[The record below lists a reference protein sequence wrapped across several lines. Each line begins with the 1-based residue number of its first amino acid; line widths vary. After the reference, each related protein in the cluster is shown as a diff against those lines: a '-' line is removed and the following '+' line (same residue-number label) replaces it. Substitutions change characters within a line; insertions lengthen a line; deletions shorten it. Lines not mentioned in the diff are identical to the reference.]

1 MCAMKPYA
9 EYLTLLID
17 DSQAQLSPRDLEL
30 LAGALLDGGV
40 PDIELG
46 AMLAMVR
53 TRSDCSAWLQGL
65 VSALA
70 ARATRW
76 STSGRAHAVALG
88 CYGGTSNCPDLTPL
102 LALLL
107 ARFGIPV
114 LMHGPLHASSGVS
127 VARILRELGIMPC
140 ANGLEVARELHQ
152 RGLAFAPDALLAPGL
167 AALLSHQARLG
178 PMPLLHSA
186 ARLLD
191 PFESGA
197 LVVAAAD
204 DDSEIECMQATVA
217 ACGMRALLLR
227 STEGEPFASP
237 YLRPRMEYW
246 QFGSRTVLFDED
258 SAQPRRSVVLPA
270 PTDVTATAS
279 WIKQACEGAR
289 AVPHPLVNQL
299 AACLHGTGY
308 CDDFN
313 QAKALAAIAA
323 AGRRV
328 A

>member
-1 MCAMKPYA
+1 MKSYA
-9 EYLTLLID
+9 EYLSLLID
-17 DSQAQLSPRDLEL
+17 DSEAQLSPHDLEC

-46 AMLAMVR
+46 AMLAMLR
-53 TRSDCSAWLQGL
+53 ARSDCSAWLQGML
-65 VSALA
+65 TALSA
-70 ARATRW
+70 RSGRW
-76 STSGRAHAVALG
+76 SGSDRVRAVAIG
-88 CYGGTSNCPDLTPL
+88 CYGGTNDCPDLTPL

-114 LMHGPLHASSGVS
+114 LMHGPLHAGSGVS
-127 VARILRELGIMPC
+127 VTLVLRELGIMPC
-140 ANGLEVARELHQ
+140 ANSLDVARELHG
-152 RGLAFAPDALLAPGL
+152 RGLAFVPDALLSPGL
-167 AALLSHQARLG
+167 ATLLSHQARLG
-178 PMPLLHSA
+178 PMPLLRSA

-204 DDSEIECMQATVA
+204 DAAEIGRMQAAIA
-217 ACGMRALLLR
+217 ACGMRVLLLR
-227 STEGEPFASP
+227 ATEGQPFASP
-237 YLRPRMEYW
+237 HLRPRMEYW
-246 QFGSRTVLFDED
+246 QFGSRTVLFEED
-258 SAQPRRSVVLPA
+258 TAQPRRTLVLPA
-270 PTDVTATAS
+270 AADVKATAS
-279 WIKQACEGAR
+279 WIKQACDGAR

-299 AACLHGTGY
+299 AACLYGAAY